1 MGLNED
7 LGSVAMGGRGLTL
20 LVAFEIAARSF
31 AAAPA
36 VLVVHNR
43 SDAPIAL

>member
-7 LGSVAMGGRGLTL
+7 LGSVAVGGRGLAL
-20 LVAFEIAARSF
+20 LLAFEIAACSW

-43 SDAPIAL
+43 SDVPIAL